1 VAKPVARQT
10 GVVKRSGP
18 RRFKFF
24 GETVSELK
32 KVVWLTRRE
41 IIYLTALVLVVAGA
55 FGVVL
60 GVLDY
65 GFTRLIDD
73 IFLGR

>member
-1 VAKPVARQT
+1 VAKPVARQA
-10 GVVKRSGP
+10 GAVKRSGS
-18 RRFKFF
+18 RFKFF

-32 KVVWLTRRE
+32 KVVWMTRRE
-41 IIYLTALVLVVAGA
+41 VIYLTALVLIVAGIC
-55 FGVVL
+55 GVVL